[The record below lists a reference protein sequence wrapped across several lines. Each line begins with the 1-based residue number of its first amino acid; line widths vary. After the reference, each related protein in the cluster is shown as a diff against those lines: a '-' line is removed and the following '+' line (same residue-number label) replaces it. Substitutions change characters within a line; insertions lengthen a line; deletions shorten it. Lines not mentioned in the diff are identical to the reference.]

1 MYSEVEIHRGINC
14 NFQQNTQ
21 HLFTRVMARRNRS
34 TVQRSGLPMTKT
46 GIARVVRQVVED
58 TSENKRLVFLD
69 NTNLVSNTGTVVN
82 ISNNIVQGDNISD
95 RTGDQIR
102 VLHQTL
108 YVRGTAITDNQSI
121 RFIWFKD
128 NTNRGTTP
136 AVTEVLDT
144 ASVTSQYNGVT
155 LQQRRFTIYHDLT
168 LDLSLNGEIIKHDER
183 VVNRRQQ
190 IFYNG
195 AAAVAS
201 ANGPGATFVLV
212 IGSHATGQW
221 DASAMIRFLD
231 Q

>member
-1 MYSEVEIHRGINC
+1 MAKSTRGNASKVAP
-14 NFQQNTQ
+14 
-21 HLFTRVMARRNRS
+21 LKGRVN
-34 TVQRSGLPMTKT
+34 
-46 GIARVVRQVVED
+46 IARTVKEVIES
-58 TSENKRLVFLD
+58 TAENKRLVFLD
-69 NTNLVSNTGTVVN
+69 NTNIVSNTGTVVN
-82 ISNNIVQGDNISD
+82 ISNNIVQGDNFSD

-102 VLHQTL
+102 ALHQTL

-155 LQQRRFTIYHDLT
+155 MQQRRFTIYHDLT
-168 LDLSLNGEIIKHDER
+168 LDLSLNGEIIKHAER